1 MIAHVRKSVL
11 LEQGNHGG
19 VGFLEF
25 PQLLIGEAQ
34 GVDDLLLLALVVGVD
49 RFLEMVANADIVH
62 HEALVLGFAAHAV
75 HTGDGLQQVM
85 GNHDLVQI
93 HHLLDRRIEAG
104 KQHVVDNEDPQVA
117 VDTVF
122 FTAERQFEALDARLV
137 P

>member
-1 MIAHVRKSVL
+1 M
-11 LEQGNHGG
+11 
-19 VGFLEF
+19 GFLEF
-25 PQLLIGEAQ
+25 PQLLIGEVQ
-34 GVDDLLLLALVVGVD
+34 GIDDLLLLARVVGVD

-62 HEALVLGFAAHAV
+62 NEALVLGFAAHAV

-93 HHLLDRRIEAG
+93 HYLLDRRIKAG

-117 VDTVF
+117 ADTAF

>member
-1 MIAHVRKSVL
+1 
-11 LEQGNHGG
+11 
-19 VGFLEF
+19 
-25 PQLLIGEAQ
+25 
-34 GVDDLLLLALVVGVD
+34 
-49 RFLEMVANADIVH
+49 
-62 HEALVLGFAAHAV
+62 
-75 HTGDGLQQVM
+75 M

-104 KQHVVDNEDPQVA
+104 KQHVVDNEDPHVA